1 MSLPF
6 FLGVGSLEIEER
18 RPHSANEPR
27 VKRLSFAKN
36 RRHVTND
43 RYRGRRGFS
52 GDWAMVPYDVG
63 QRRQNQIDEF
73 DRKKAAAQLH
83 FDTQEYRRQQHLNIL
98 QLQHDEERQRRL
110 ALDAQRLNDIVLRGQ
125 HIPPHY
131 WQQMQQQMQQ
141 QQEMQR
147 QDMQR
152 RGMHMQDHGERRQL
166 PPVPPDHG
174 GGGGRGGAD
183 PRIVTIGP
191 GRGHGGG
198 HDDGFDDGHGGGHGE
213 FDEDGSDESEHGGHH
228 GDGVR
233 GRGRSRGSRRGRHDD
248 FAHGG
253 GRGGHPRHGEQKHDI
268 EIIDT
273 DSEDG
278 RSPRRIGGGHGQRLP
293 REFRPRLRSR
303 SRAHRSHSRPRNYSR
318 SRSRPRSYSRV
329 GARRTP
335 SRHRRNYYS
344 DDSDTEPE
352 YRRYTVIRP
361 RSRGS
366 LMRRSESR
374 HYGDYSSDDSFEHY
388 NPKPRRRGPS
398 RY

>member
-18 RPHSANEPR
+18 RPRSANEPR

-36 RRHVTND
+36 RRHVTDD
-43 RYRGRRGFS
+43 RYQARRGFS
-52 GDWAMVPYDVG
+52 GDWAIVPHDVG

-73 DRKKAAAQLH
+73 DRKKAAAQLR
-83 FDTQEYRRQQHLNIL
+83 FDEQEYRRQHQLNIL

-110 ALDAQRLNDIVLRGQ
+110 TIDAQRLNEIVLQGQ
-125 HIPPHY
+125 RIPPHY
-131 WQQMQQQMQQ
+131 WQQM

-152 RGMHMQDHGERRQL
+152 RAMHMQGHGEHRQL
-166 PPVPPDHG
+166 QPPPPPDHG
-174 GGGGRGGAD
+174 HHEGGGGHDGAD

-191 GRGHGGG
+191 GG
-198 HDDGFDDGHGGGHGE
+198 GHGGGHGHGRHGGGHDE

-228 GDGVR
+228 GDRVR
-233 GRGRSRGSRRGRHDD
+233 GRGRSRSSRRGRHEN

-253 GRGGHPRHGEQKHDI
+253 GRGGHHGHGEQEHDI
-268 EIIDT
+268 ERVDS
-273 DSEDG
+273 DSENG

-293 REFRPRLRSR
+293 REFRPRPRSR

-318 SRSRPRSYSRV
+318 SHSRPRSHSRM

-335 SRHRRNYYS
+335 LRYRRNYYS

-352 YRRYTVIRP
+352 YGHYRIIRP

-366 LMRRSESR
+366 LRRRRSQSR
-374 HYGDYSSDDSFEHY
+374 HDGDYSSDDSFEHY

>member
-18 RPHSANEPR
+18 RPRSANEPR

-36 RRHVTND
+36 RRHVTED
-43 RYRGRRGFS
+43 RYRGRRGSS

-73 DRKKAAAQLH
+73 DRKKAAAQLR
-83 FDTQEYRRQQHLNIL
+83 FDEQEYRRQHQLNIL

-110 ALDAQRLNDIVLRGQ
+110 AIDAQRLNDIILRGQ

-152 RGMHMQDHGERRQL
+152 RSMHMQGHGEHRQL
-166 PPVPPDHG
+166 PPPPPDHG
-174 GGGGRGGAD
+174 GGGGRRGAD
-183 PRIVTIGP
+183 PRIVSIGP
-191 GRGHGGG
+191 GHGHGGGHGGG
-198 HDDGFDDGHGGGHGE
+198 HDGGFDVGHGGGHEE
-213 FDEDGSDESEHGGHH
+213 FDEDESDESERGGHH

-233 GRGRSRGSRRGRHDD
+233 SRGRSRSSRP
-248 FAHGG
+248 
-253 GRGGHPRHGEQKHDI
+253 GRGGHPRHGEQEHDI
-268 EIIDT
+268 EIIDS

-293 REFRPRLRSR
+293 REFRPRPRSP

-318 SRSRPRSYSRV
+318 M

-352 YRRYTVIRP
+352 YEYYKIIRPKSRP